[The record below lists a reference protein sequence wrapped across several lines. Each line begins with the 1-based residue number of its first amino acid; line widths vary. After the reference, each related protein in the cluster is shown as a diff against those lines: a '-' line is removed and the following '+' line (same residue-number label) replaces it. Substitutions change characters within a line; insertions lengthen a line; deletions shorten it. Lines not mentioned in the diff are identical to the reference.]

1 MIYPRDT
8 LEDIARACAENDLW
22 LISDEV
28 YDTQV
33 WQGQHVSPRS
43 LPGMVE
49 RTLIVGSMSKSHAM
63 TGSRAGWLVGPTEAI
78 DRLIDLATATTYGVP
93 GYIQDGAL
101 FALEQGPDLEKQ
113 IAEPFRRR
121 RDLALSVIEGQNT
134 VKAIP
139 AQGAMYLMLD
149 IRATGL
155 SGRDFAEDLLD
166 DHRIAVMPGE
176 SFGKSAAGHIR
187 VALTVADDRL
197 AEALQTLCTYAETK
211 ARAHA

>member
-1 MIYPRDT
+1 M
-8 LEDIARACAENDLW
+8 
-22 LISDEV
+22 
-28 YDTQV
+28 
-33 WQGQHVSPRS
+33 
-43 LPGMVE
+43 
-49 RTLIVGSMSKSHAM
+49 
-63 TGSRAGWLVGPTEAI
+63 
-78 DRLIDLATATTYGVP
+78 P